1 MNTIWNIVEPYVLAL
16 GSFVTGGGLIA
27 FIAAFV
33 CKRIT
38 NKASAAYDIQALAKQ
53 IADKLG
59 GKTIEVDITSI
70 VEKRLKEISNKLA
83 AQVGKVADETNSYKH
98 LLALIGG
105 ALTHLKMITDEQ
117 REELI
122 KAVNELDSS
131 FVPPEKEVIAT
142 VKLEPIPVAEPA
154 ALDKPQDKPQTVNME

>member
-83 AQVGKVADETNSYKH
+83 AQVGKVADETNSYKP
-98 LLALIGG
+98 LLVCIGTAL
-105 ALTHLKMITDEQ
+105 AHLKMLTDDE
-117 REELI
+117 RAALI
-122 KAVNELDSS
+122 AAVRELDKEY
-131 FVPPEKEVIAT
+131 VPPAKEVIAT
-142 VKLEPIPVAEPA
+142 IKLEPISVASPPA
-154 ALDKPQDKPQTVNME
+154 SDNSQERSQTVNME